1 MRHCY
6 ATCVGFKKPFLFFL
20 VLFSLLFTKLSAQ
33 IDYAIGTGTVTNT
46 TSSYP
51 AALPDFW
58 EGHKQQFLYR
68 ASELTGVGM
77 TPGLIN
83 AIKFNV
89 ITGNS
94 GTNSALEQYTVKI
107 ATSSV
112 TTLDQASWEPVNN
125 TVFGPVNYTAT
136 TGLNTFTFNT
146 PFFWN
151 GSDNIII
158 EICGGDPNNNNGT
171 FWTDN
176 PLVTLTTGLTFNGS
190 RVHASDNNGNLC
202 GTTLTTNGSATVTP
216 TSRPNIVFNVTP
228 AAACTGTPN
237 AGTAVSTSTNLG
249 CAGVPFNLSL
259 SGATVAT
266 GLAYQWQSSPD
277 NNVWTDITGAT
288 SSTLTTT
295 QTQAI
300 RHYRCVVTCTSG
312 PASANSISVQVNSVT
327 GPTYATLP
335 VVESFENTWSNS
347 CGTRD
352 VPNQFWSNSPATG
365 NNSWR
370 RNDDGNAAAWTTVNG
385 GYTPASSAGNFSA
398 RFHSFNASVNTAG
411 SLDVFI
417 NANTTSANKRLQFDF
432 INTSGTDSLSILL
445 STDGGT
451 TFTRLDSAGLAT
463 AWRTKTVFFTTLS
476 ATAVIRFRGVSDDGA
491 TDIGLDNIILS
502 NWANCSGTPIGGTA
516 TASPLN
522 ACAGQ
527 IITLNASGVDVGP
540 GLTYQWQVST
550 DGGTTWTNIAGA
562 TTFSA
567 TTTQVVTSRY
577 RLNVTCTLPGGSS
590 AASSEITVTSPPIPV
605 GTYTINKNLPTTW
618 PAAGAAS
625 NFNSF
630 AAAYSA
636 LNCGVGGAVI
646 FDVVAGTGPYNE
658 QLIINGTVANT
669 SPLNT
674 ITFKGNGNTIAF
686 TSTNANEK
694 AVIKLKNTKHFIFDS
709 LVVNANAGTQGFGF
723 HLTNNADSNIIRKC
737 TINSSLTSTSTNY
750 AGIVIS
756 GTDADAIGN
765 GTTLSDFNKIEN
777 NTINGGY
784 YGITLTATVAG
795 GANGFNQI
803 VGNTI
808 QDFHFHGIYV
818 AGSYNTLISKNTITR
833 PTRTNVGEFNGIFF
847 TTQSNSCLIEKNK
860 IINPFGGAPTS
871 TSAFYGINF
880 NSSSG
885 SSGNDNFIQN
895 NVIAANNGNGLQY
908 GLFNTSSNNIWYF
921 HNTIALENLTA
932 TTTQAT
938 RGFFQTGTSGGLLF
952 YNNIISINRGG
963 TGQKHCIH
971 VATNTFFSDNNN
983 FYITTESTNH
993 VGFFNSNRTTL
1004 QDWRNATSQDAASLD
1019 FQPVFANAATF
1030 DYSPAN
1036 ALIDNRGLALGVV
1049 DDVNSVVRSTTTPDL
1064 GAYEFIA
1071 PDCIAPPQVG
1081 VTQVAPTNTCQGTQ
1095 IKLNVVIG
1103 PYGANQTFQWEF
1115 STTLA
1120 GTYTNVGNPKLTPD
1134 TTILANVTG
1143 YYRCAITCG
1152 GITVLTTPILVN
1164 VTPSLPA
1171 GTYTINAGAPV
1182 TYVPGVTGGNFQT
1195 FNATK
1200 AAMVCGINGA
1210 VIFNVVANSG
1220 PYNEQFILDSIARTS
1235 VVNTITY
1242 NGNGNTIAFSSNASA
1257 ERAVIKLN
1265 GADYI
1270 TFDSLTIDATGA
1282 GTFGYGVQLI
1292 NNADTNTIR
1301 KSTILASENST
1312 SPNYAGIVINAIGAG
1327 AIGVGNTFCDGN
1339 TFDRN
1344 TIIGGFYGATLVG
1357 SATQLITDNK
1367 FTNNTFRDFYS
1378 FGLYVAGTNRTL
1390 IEGNNFSRPTRTTV
1404 ATAYGV
1410 YSTAALSNNLVIS
1423 KNRITNLWGGLPTA
1437 TLPAYGIYHNNVN
1450 AAIGSENI
1458 VSNNLIYSLNG
1469 NGAQYGIYN
1478 ATSAGVNYYH
1488 NTIAL
1493 DETASTS
1500 TGATAGFYQSGSA
1513 NAIRFVNNIISITRG
1528 GNGIKHALFYA
1539 ITTSGITSNY
1549 NDLHVNAG
1557 GTTNNIGRWGSTNY
1571 STLSAWQ
1578 AGSNLDAN
1586 SFSLDPIFIDPATG
1600 DYKPQALSIDNKGLN
1615 TVGITTDILNLNRSS
1630 TTPDIGAYEFIPAP
1644 CPVILNAGTAT
1655 VTPSSGLCLEQPI
1668 RLNLTGFSAL
1678 GSLTFQWQQSANG
1691 TTGWTNIGP
1700 LLFTPAFDTLTNV
1713 KTYYRCLVSCASN
1726 SAFSTVVQMNLNN
1739 ILPGGTYTIDATQP
1753 TNWPVPNPGPNANF
1767 QTFQEAV
1774 TALSC
1779 GIQSSVVFNVKP
1791 GTYNEQIRIPYI
1803 PGTSASA
1810 TVTFKA
1816 ENGNPASAELTFA
1829 STVTNANYTLR
1840 FDSTKYIYFRNLTI
1854 SATGTS
1860 FGRAVDFAGTSA
1872 FDSLTNCIINTP
1884 LVENASANYAAVH
1897 ASSFRGS
1904 NIVIKGNTINNGSA
1918 GIFFSG
1924 FSAANRSNDNV
1935 IDSNT
1940 VNGAYQYGI
1949 YSNFTNL
1956 LKVNKNTV
1964 NVAPITFSS
1973 AYGIYTTENDSLY
1986 QIMNNKIIINNTS
1999 GTQYGIFVN
2008 ASNGSIINRGKLMN
2022 NDILASTGNTGSIF
2036 GIYISASPFINV
2048 FNNTASINT
2057 TGLSSYGIYCNNSS
2071 NGDYYNNSINSIATS
2086 TANNNF
2092 AAYFLNTSATGLN
2105 VRNNIFSHKAGGRAM
2120 FVGNSSNIVSN
2131 YNMLFTTGAVLINRQ
2146 APTANNFATL
2156 AAWSNATL
2164 QDVFS
2169 IGMNPAFVSDTDLKP
2184 NLTNT
2189 DVWAIHG
2196 RGVQIENNNI
2206 DHDGNTRPTTLIAG
2220 VPDLGAYEFFPTVQ
2234 PTVMLATPATPAAN
2248 TTQVFSFGTDT
2259 VMRIKWSATPPPSVE
2274 VRRFSGVVPTG
2285 LAAANLDSM
2294 YFYTK
2299 VDIPGGGN
2307 YGYDAELYYI
2317 DSWLGSIPEPS
2328 QLGIGKTN
2336 SNNVWGVGY
2345 TSRNEL
2351 AKRRLHQTDMNFL
2364 DRFTG
2369 LTNPYA
2375 PPILP
2380 DRDSSNRGKRFYF
2393 AYAINQLNG
2402 DQDMVVYLSAGDEPA
2417 NVQVRVN
2424 GTTWTR
2430 NYSIPA
2436 NTVISTENLPKTG
2449 ADNAFLN
2456 APGIFDR
2463 SVEIISDVSIVAYS
2477 HAIGS
2482 ASSGACMLLPVGVW
2496 GYEYKTLGITQDYG
2510 LNSFAYYYVIADN
2523 DNTAIEVTSVAGVP
2537 VQNTAPGFVPGTPQ
2551 TVILNKGQVLQIVAT
2566 SQTQE
2571 LSGSLIKAV
2580 ANSAGKCFPIAVFS
2594 GSSRTSI
2601 DVGTCNFSGGDFIMQ
2616 QNFPI
2621 TAWGRRYLTAP
2632 TSFSS
2637 VAFNTASNPFATNVF
2652 RVAVQDPTTVVR
2664 RNGVPLTGLVNN
2676 HYYQFIS
2683 GQGDFIE
2690 SDKPIMMA
2698 QYTGDGDCIGGSGVG
2713 DPEMIYISPIEQGIK
2728 KVAFYRNTRQ
2738 SITINLLTM
2747 IVPTNG
2753 LPSLRIFDGTT
2764 LIAPDYTYTHPRNGD
2779 PSLRGVN
2786 YTVVIKRWD
2795 PAAQQQVRVECDS
2808 AFTGITYG
2816 LGNVESYGY
2825 NMGTLVKNLRATGNP
2840 STVRPGGGVNTQY
2853 SCINSPFSITVKFPL
2868 VTTSI
2873 TWKFSQVPNITPNT
2887 DVTINNP
2894 VPTDSTI
2901 INGDLYYFFT
2911 LPQTYSFNTPGV
2923 YYIPITFTEPTI
2935 GSCDNSQTD
2944 LIPIQVIPSPAI
2956 GFNVTFNGCAG
2967 NTATFTAD
2975 AQSPNGVIVNQWN
2988 WTLSNSTTTTGQTV
3002 TINYPT
3008 AGTFIEKLSVI
3019 TDDGCINDSSRQVI
3033 VNPLPT
3039 VNVVTDSIAVC
3050 TGDNVTFTIQA
3061 PVTGTTYNW
3070 YATATSTTI
3079 LFTGTAYTINNVTG
3093 NEEFYVEAVA
3103 STGCISA
3110 TRKRVKISL
3119 LSLINAPV
3127 VTVSAS
3133 APTSV
3138 TFSWAAVTGASTY
3151 QVSVN
3156 GGAFVTPSSGATG
3169 LTHTVTG
3176 LGTLQTTSVVV
3187 RSVGVNT
3194 CQTGTSVAVSG
3205 CTNSPAVITPD
3216 VITTC
3221 IGSNVTIAV
3230 NNPEPGI
3237 TYTWYNAIS
3246 AGTLLATGN
3255 SYTINNIAGNTLV
3268 YVQQASATC
3277 TATQRKLV
3285 TINTLPIL
3293 AKPVVTVN
3301 TSLSTPTSIA
3311 FDWVAVTGA
3320 TSYQVSIDNG
3330 TTWNTPSTGST
3341 GLRHVVSGL
3350 QPNTSVT
3357 ILVRA
3362 LGSIPCQT
3370 SISDAV
3376 TGRTLIDQI
3385 YVPNAFNPSSSNPAN
3400 RVLRVYGYVIQ
3411 SMQFMVFNQW
3421 GEKVFETTNQ
3431 SNGWDGSYKGKQQ
3444 PAGVYI
3450 YVLKMTLQN
3459 GTQSE
3464 MKGSINLIR

>member
-6 ATCVGFKKPFLFFL
+6 ATCVGFKKPFLLFL
-20 VLFSLLFTKLSAQ
+20 VFASLIVSKLSAQ
-33 IDYAIGTGTVTNT
+33 TDYTIGTGTTTNT
-46 TSSYP
+46 TTSYP
-51 AALPDFW
+51 AALPDWW
-58 EGHKQQFLYR
+58 EGHRQQYLYR

-77 TPGLIN
+77 TPGFIN

-89 ITGNS
+89 ITPNT
-94 GTNSALEQYTVKI
+94 GTATALEQYTIKI
-107 ATSSV
+107 ATTNV
-112 TTLDQASWEPVNN
+112 TTLDQTAWEPVTN
-125 TVFGPVNYTAT
+125 TVFGPVNYTVNA
-136 TGLNTFTFNT
+136 GLNTFTFNT

-158 EICGGDPNNNNGT
+158 EVCGGDPNSASGI
-171 FWTDN
+171 FWTEN
-176 PLVTLTTGLTFNGS
+176 ALVTLTTGLSFNGS
-190 RVHASDNNGNLC
+190 RAHGSDNNGNLC

-228 AAACTGTPN
+228 AAACSGTPN
-237 AGTAVSTSTNLG
+237 AGAAVSTSTNLG
-249 CAGVPFNLSL
+249 CAGVPFTLSL

-266 GLAYQWQSSPD
+266 GLTYQWQSSPD

-288 SSTLTTT
+288 ASTFTTT
-295 QTQAI
+295 QTQAV

-312 PASANSISVQVNSVT
+312 PSSSNSASVQVNSVT
-327 GPTYATLP
+327 GPTYFTLP
-335 VVESFENTWSNS
+335 LVESFENAWVNS

-352 VPNQFWSNSPATG
+352 VPNQFWSNNPATG

-398 RFHSFNASVNTAG
+398 RFHSFNAAANAAG
-411 SLDVFI
+411 NLDVYI
-417 NANTTSANKRLQFDF
+417 NANTASANKRLQFDF
-432 INTSGTDSLSILL
+432 INTSGTDSLSIQI

-451 TFTRLDSAGLAT
+451 TFTRLDSAGIA
-463 AWRTKTVFFTTLS
+463 ANWRRKTIFFTTLS
-476 ATAVIRFRGVSDDGA
+476 PTTVIRFRGVSDNGA
-491 TDIGLDNIILS
+491 TDIGLDNIVLS
-502 NWANCSGTPIGGTA
+502 NWADCSGTPIAGTA

-522 ACAGQ
+522 VCAGQ
-527 IITLNASGVDVGP
+527 TITLNASGVDVGP

-550 DGGTTWTNIAGA
+550 DGGTTWNNITGA
-562 TTFSA
+562 TAFSV

-577 RLNVTCTLPGGSS
+577 RLNVTCTLPGGGN
-590 AASSEITVTSPPIPV
+590 AASTEVTVTSPPIPV

-618 PAAGAAS
+618 PGAGAAS

-630 AAAYSA
+630 NAAYAA
-636 LNCGVGGAVI
+636 LNCGIGGPVI
-646 FDVVAGTGPYNE
+646 FDVVAGTGPYTE
-658 QLIINGTVANT
+658 QLIINGAVANT
-669 SPLNT
+669 STTNT
-674 ITFKGNGNTIAF
+674 ITFRGNGNVISF
-686 TSTNANEK
+686 TPTNANEK

-737 TINSSLTSTSTNY
+737 TINSSLTATSTAF

-756 GTDADAIGN
+756 GTDADAIGT
-765 GTTLSDFNKIEN
+765 GTTLCDFNRIQN

-784 YGITLTATVAG
+784 YGITLAATFAG
-795 GANGFNQI
+795 GANGFNEI

-808 QDFHFHGIYV
+808 HDFHFYGIYV
-818 AGSYNTLISKNTITR
+818 AASYNTLISKNTIAR
-833 PTRTNVGEFNGIFF
+833 PTRTTNSEFNGIFF

-871 TSAFYGINF
+871 TAAFYGINF
-880 NSSSG
+880 NASSG
-885 SSGNDNFIQN
+885 SSGNDNYVQN

-908 GLFNTSSNNIWYF
+908 GLFNTGSNNVWYL

-938 RGFFQTGTSGGLLF
+938 RGFFQTGTAAGLLF
-952 YNNIISINRGG
+952 YNNIVSINRGG

-971 VATNTFFSDNNN
+971 VATTTLFSDNNN
-983 FYITTESTNH
+983 FYITTGATNH
-993 VGFFNSNRTTL
+993 VGFFTANRTTL
-1004 QDWRNATSQDAASLD
+1004 QNWRTATSQDAASLD
-1019 FQPVFANAATF
+1019 FPPVFTNAATF

-1036 ALIDNRGLALGVV
+1036 AAIDNKALALGIV
-1049 DDVNSVVRSTTTPDL
+1049 DDVNDVLRSATTPDM
-1064 GAYEFIA
+1064 GAYEFTA
-1071 PDCIAPPQVG
+1071 PGCIAPPEVG
-1081 VTQVAPTNTCQGTQ
+1081 VTQVAPVNTCQGTN
-1095 IKLNVVIG
+1095 IALNVQIG

-1120 GTYTNVGNPKLTPD
+1120 GTYTSVGNPKLTPD

-1152 GITVLTTPILVN
+1152 GITVHTNPILVN
-1164 VTPSLPA
+1164 VTPSLPG
-1171 GTYTINAGAPV
+1171 GTYTINAGAPI
-1182 TYVPGVTGGNFQT
+1182 TYVPGVAGGNFQS

-1200 AAMVCGINGA
+1200 AAMVCGITGA
-1210 VIFNVVANSG
+1210 VTFNVVANSG
-1220 PYNEQFILDSIARTS
+1220 PYNEQFILDSIAGTS

-1242 NGNGNTIAFSSNASA
+1242 NGNGNTIAFSSNTST

-1270 TFDSLTIDATGA
+1270 TFDSLTIDARGA
-1282 GTFGYGVQLI
+1282 GTFGYGIQLI
-1292 NNADTNTIR
+1292 NNADTNTVR
-1301 KSTILASENST
+1301 KSTILTSETST
-1312 SPNYAGIVINAIGAG
+1312 TANHAGIIINAIGAG
-1327 AIGVGNTFCDGN
+1327 AVGTGNTWCDGN

-1344 TIIGGFYGATLVG
+1344 TVIGGFYGATLVG
-1357 SATQLITDNK
+1357 SATQLISDNK
-1367 FTNNTFRDFYS
+1367 FTNNTFREFYNY
-1378 FGLYVAGTNRTL
+1378 GIYVAGTNRTL
-1390 IEGNNFSRPTRTTV
+1390 IEGNIFSRPTRTV
-1404 ATAYGV
+1404 VTAGYGIF
-1410 YSTAALSNNLVIS
+1410 STAALSNNLVIS
-1423 KNRITNLWGGLPTA
+1423 KNVMTNFWGGLPTA
-1437 TLPAYGIYHNNVN
+1437 TLASYGIYHNSVN
-1450 AAIGSENI
+1450 STVGNENI
-1458 VSNNLIYSLNG
+1458 VSNNLIYSFNG

-1478 ATSAGVNYYH
+1478 QSSAGVNYFH
-1488 NTIAL
+1488 NTVSL

-1500 TGATAGFYQSGSA
+1500 NAAAVGFYQTGA
-1513 NAIRFVNNIISITRG
+1513 AAAIQFVNNIISITRG
-1528 GNGIKHALFYA
+1528 GNGIKHGLFCA
-1539 ITTSGITSNY
+1539 TTTSGIISNY
-1549 NDLHVNAG
+1549 NNIHINAG
-1557 GTTNNIGRWGSTNY
+1557 GTSNRIGRWGSTDYN
-1571 STLSAWQ
+1571 TLAAWQ
-1578 AGSNLDAN
+1578 TGANLDAN
-1586 SFSLDPIFIDPATG
+1586 SLSLDPIFENPTTG
-1600 DYKPQALSIDNKGLN
+1600 NYKPQALAIDNKGLN
-1615 TVGITTDILNLNRSS
+1615 TVGITTDILNLSRST
-1630 TTPDIGAYEFIPAP
+1630 TTPDLGAYEFAPAP
-1644 CPVILNAGTAT
+1644 CPAVLNAGTAT

-1678 GSLTFQWQQSANG
+1678 GSLTFQWQQSADG
-1691 TTGWTNIGP
+1691 ITGWTNIGP

-1713 KTYYRCLVSCASN
+1713 RTYYRCLVSCASN
-1726 SAFSTVVQMNLNN
+1726 IAFSTVVQMNLNA
-1739 ILPGGTYTIDATQP
+1739 ILPGGTYTIDGTQP
-1753 TNWPVPNPGPNANF
+1753 TTFPVPNPGPNANF

-1774 TALSC
+1774 NALSC
-1779 GIQSSVVFNVKP
+1779 GIQSSVVFNVRP
-1791 GTYNEQIRIPYI
+1791 GTYNEQIRIPYV
-1803 PGTSASA
+1803 PGTSPNV

-1816 ENGNPASAELTFA
+1816 ENGNAASATLTFA
-1829 STVTNANYTLR
+1829 STLTNANYTLR
-1840 FDSTKYIYFRNLTI
+1840 FDSTRYIYFRDLTI
-1854 SATGTS
+1854 ASTGTN

-1872 FDSLTNCIINTP
+1872 FDSLTNCIINAPT
-1884 LVENASANYAAVH
+1884 VTNTSANFAAVH

-1924 FSAANRSNDNV
+1924 VSAAIRSNNNV

-1940 VNGAYQYGI
+1940 VNGAFQYGI
-1949 YSNFTNL
+1949 YSNFTNV

-1964 NVAPITFSS
+1964 NVSGSTFSS

-1986 QIMNNKIIINNTS
+1986 QIMNNKININNTV
-1999 GTQYGIFVN
+1999 GNQYGIFIN
-2008 ASNGSIINRGKLMN
+2008 ASDGSATNRGKLMN
-2022 NDILASTGNTGSIF
+2022 NDIVAGTGNTSNIF
-2036 GIYISASPFINV
+2036 GIYVTTSPFVNV
-2048 FNNTASINT
+2048 FNNTVALST
-2057 TGLSSYGIYCNNSS
+2057 SGASSYGIYCNNSS
-2071 NGDYYNNSINSIATS
+2071 NGDYYNNSVNSIATS
-2086 TANNNF
+2086 TSNNF
-2092 AAYFLNTSATGLN
+2092 AAYILNTSATGIN

-2120 FVGNSSNIVSN
+2120 FVGNSGNIVSN
-2131 YNMLFTTGAVLINRQ
+2131 YNMLFTTGAILINRQ
-2146 APTANNFATL
+2146 APTAATYPSL

-2184 NLTNT
+2184 NLSNT

-2196 RGVQIENNNI
+2196 RGVQVVGNDV
-2206 DHDGNTRPTTLIAG
+2206 DHDGNPRPTTLIAG

-2234 PTVMLATPATPAAN
+2234 PSVLLATPATPAAN

-2307 YGYDAELYYI
+2307 YDYDADLYYV
-2317 DSWLGSIPEPS
+2317 DSWLGSIPVPS
-2328 QLGIGKTN
+2328 QLGLGRTTAAN
-2336 SNNVWGVGY
+2336 AWTVGY

-2351 AKRRLHQTDMNFL
+2351 AKRRIYQTGISYL

-2369 LTNPYA
+2369 ITNPYA

-2393 AYAINQLNG
+2393 AYAINQLNAG
-2402 DQDMVVYLSAGDEPA
+2402 TSQQMVIYLSAGNDPA

-2430 NYSIPA
+2430 NYFVPA
-2436 NTVISTENLPKTG
+2436 NTVITTDFLPKAG
-2449 ADNAFLN
+2449 PDNAFLN
-2456 APGIFDR
+2456 TPGTFDR
-2463 SVEIISDVSIVAYS
+2463 SVEIISDASIVAYS

-2482 ASSGACMLLPVGVW
+2482 TSSGASMLLPVGVW
-2496 GYEYKTLGITQDYG
+2496 GYEYKTLCITNGANFTDARPY
-2510 LNSFAYYYVIADN
+2510 FYVIADN
-2523 DNTAIEVTSVAGVP
+2523 DNTVVEITPSVAVQNAGFTPGVP
-2537 VQNTAPGFVPGTPQ
+2537 T
-2551 TVILNKGQVLQIVAT
+2551 TVTLNKGQVIQLVAT
-2566 SQTQE
+2566 VAVTD
-2571 LSGSLIKAV
+2571 LSGSLVKAV

-2594 GSSRTSI
+2594 GTSRTNI
-2601 DVGTCNFSGGDFIMQ
+2601 TINGCTSGADFIMQ

-2621 TAWGRRYLTAP
+2621 TAWGRKYLTAP
-2632 TSFSS
+2632 TSFSGA
-2637 VAFNTASNPFATNVF
+2637 AFSGAANPFATNVY
-2652 RVAVQDPTTVVR
+2652 RVAVQDPTTVVT

-2683 GQGDFIE
+2683 NQAEFIE

-2698 QYTGDGDCIGGSGVG
+2698 QFTGGGSCVGGAGDG
-2713 DPEMIYISPIEQGIK
+2713 DPEMFYISPIEQGID
-2728 KVAFYRNTRQ
+2728 KVAFYRNTEE
-2738 SITINLLTM
+2738 SIDVNYLTM

-2753 LPSLRIFDGTT
+2753 LTSLKIFDGTN
-2764 LIAPDYTYTHPRNGD
+2764 LITNPTYTYSHPRNGD
-2779 PSLRGVN
+2779 AGLRGVN
-2786 YTVVIKRWD
+2786 YTVVINRWTS
-2795 PAAQQQVRVECDS
+2795 AQQQVRVECDS

-2816 LGNVESYGY
+2816 LGSVESYGY

-2840 STVRPGGGVNTQY
+2840 STLTPGGGVNTEY
-2853 SCINSPFSITVKFPL
+2853 TCAGAPFRLTMRLAVIP
-2868 VTTSI
+2868 TSI
-2873 TWKFSQVPNITPNT
+2873 IWKLSQVPNISPGT

-2894 VPTDSTI
+2894 TPTDSVTV
-2901 INGDLYYFFT
+2901 NGDKLYLFT
-2911 LPQTYSFNTPGV
+2911 LPTNYTFNTPGFYSV
-2923 YYIPITFTEPTI
+2923 PVTFTAPTI

-2944 LIPIQVIPSPAI
+2944 IIFVQVIPSPAI

-2975 AQSPNGVIVNQWN
+2975 AQSPNGVTVNQWN
-2988 WTLSNSTTTTGQTV
+2988 WTFSNSTTGTGQTV
-3002 TINYPT
+3002 NINYPT
-3008 AGTFIEKLSVI
+3008 AGTFNEKLSVV
-3019 TDDGCINDSSRQVI
+3019 TADGCLRDSIQQVV
-3033 VNPLPT
+3033 VNPLPV

-3050 TGDNVTFTIQA
+3050 TGDNVTFTIQS
-3061 PVTGTTYNW
+3061 PVAGTTYNW
-3070 YATATSTTI
+3070 YASATSTTI
-3079 LFTGTAYTINNVTG
+3079 LFTGTAYTINNVAGT
-3093 NEEFYVEAVA
+3093 EEFFVEAIA
-3103 STGCISA
+3103 STGCVSA
-3110 TRKRVKISL
+3110 TRKRVKINL
-3119 LSLINAPV
+3119 LALLNAPT
-3127 VTVSAS
+3127 VTVTTRA
-3133 APTSV
+3133 ATSV
-3138 TFSWAAVTGASTY
+3138 TFGWTAVTGASTY

-3176 LGTLQTTSVVV
+3176 LGTLQNVSIVV
-3187 RSVGVNT
+3187 RAIGVNA

-3216 VITTC
+3216 VVTTC
-3221 IGSNVTIAV
+3221 IGSNITIPV

-3237 TYTWYNAIS
+3237 TYTWFS
-3246 AGTLLATGN
+3246 AATGGTLLATGN
-3255 SYTINNIAGNTLV
+3255 SYTINNIAANTTV
-3268 YVQQASATC
+3268 YVQQESATC
-3277 TATQRKLV
+3277 TATERKLV

-3301 TSLSTPTSIA
+3301 ASLSTPTSIA
-3311 FDWVAVTGA
+3311 FDWVAVVGA
-3320 TSYQVSIDNG
+3320 TAYQVSIDNG
-3330 TTWNTPSTGST
+3330 ITWITPSTGAT

-3385 YVPNAFNPSSSNPAN
+3385 YVPNAFNPNSSNPAN

>member
-6 ATCVGFKKPFLFFL
+6 ATCVGFKKPFLLFL
-20 VLFSLLFTKLSAQ
+20 VLFSLVSTKLFAQ
-33 IDYAIGTGTVTNT
+33 TDYAIGTGTATNST
-46 TSSYP
+46 TSYP
-51 AALPDFW
+51 AALPDYW
-58 EGHKQQFLYR
+58 EGHKQQYLYR
-68 ASELTGVGM
+68 ASELTGAGM
-77 TPGLIN
+77 TPGFIN
-83 AIKFNV
+83 SIKFNV
-89 ITGNS
+89 LTINTG
-94 GTNSALEQYTVKI
+94 TSAAIEQYTVKI
-107 ATSSV
+107 ATSNV

-125 TVFGPVNYTAT
+125 TVFGPVDYTAT

-151 GSDNIII
+151 GTDNIII
-158 EICGGDPNNNNGT
+158 EVCGGDPNNAAGT
-171 FWTDN
+171 TWTEN
-176 PLVTLTTGLTFNGS
+176 ALVTITNGLSFNGS
-190 RVHASDNNGNLC
+190 RAHASDNNGNLC
-202 GTTLTTNGSATVTP
+202 GTTLTDNGSATVTP

-228 AAACTGTPN
+228 AAACAGTPN

-249 CAGVPFNLSL
+249 CAGTPFTLSL

-277 NNVWTDITGAT
+277 NTTWTNITGAIA
-288 SSTLTTT
+288 SIYTTT
-295 QTQAI
+295 QTQSI
-300 RHYRCVVTCTSG
+300 RYYRCVVTCTSV
-312 PASANSISVQVNSVT
+312 PASSNSISVQVNSVT

-335 VVESFENTWSNS
+335 VVESFENAWSNS

-370 RNDDGNAAAWTTVNG
+370 RNDDGTAAAWTTVNG
-385 GYTPASSAGNFSA
+385 GYTPASSTGNFSA
-398 RFHSFNASVNTAG
+398 RFHSFNAVVNSVG

-417 NANTTSANKRLQFDF
+417 SANTTSANKRLQFDF

-463 AWRTKTVFFTTLS
+463 AWRTKTIFFSTLS
-476 ATAVIRFRGVSDDGA
+476 ATTVIRFRAVSDDGA
-491 TDIGLDNIILS
+491 TDIGLDNLILS
-502 NWANCSGTPIGGTA
+502 NWADCSGTPIAGTA
-516 TASPLN
+516 TAAPLN
-522 ACAGQ
+522 VCAGQ
-527 IITLNASGVDVGP
+527 TVTLNASGVDVGP

-590 AASSEITVTSPPIPV
+590 AASSEITVTSPPIPL

-618 PAAGAAS
+618 PGAGAAS

-636 LNCGVGGAVI
+636 LNCGIGGAVV

-658 QLIINGTVANT
+658 QLIINGAVANT
-669 SPLNT
+669 SVNNT
-674 ITFKGNGNTIAF
+674 ITFKGNGNIISF

-709 LVVNANAGTQGFGF
+709 LVVNASGGTQGFGF

-756 GTDADAIGN
+756 GSDASAIGN
-765 GTTLSDFNKIEN
+765 GTTLCDFNKIEN

-784 YGITLTATVAG
+784 YGVTLAATFAG

-808 QDFHFHGIYV
+808 NDFHFYGVYV
-818 AGSYNTLISKNTITR
+818 AASYNTLIAKNTIAR
-833 PTRTNVGEFNGIFF
+833 PTRTNVGEFNGIYF

-860 IINPFGGAPTS
+860 IINPFGGALAN

-880 NSSSG
+880 NVSSA

-908 GLFNTSSNNIWYF
+908 GLFNTGSNNIWYF

-952 YNNIISINRGG
+952 YNNIVSINRGG

-971 VATNTFFSDNNN
+971 VATNTLFSDNNN
-983 FYITTESTNH
+983 FYITTSSTNH
-993 VGFFNSNRTTL
+993 IGFFTANRTTL
-1004 QDWRNATSQDAASLD
+1004 QNWRTATLLDAASLD
-1019 FQPVFANAATF
+1019 FPPVFANAATF
-1030 DYSPAN
+1030 DYTPAN
-1036 ALIDNRGLALGVV
+1036 AAIDNKGLALGIV
-1049 DDVNSVVRSTTTPDL
+1049 DDVNSVLRSTTTPDM
-1064 GAYEFIA
+1064 GAYEFTA
-1071 PDCIAPPQVG
+1071 PGCIAPPEVG
-1081 VTQVAPTNTCQGTQ
+1081 VTQVAPTNTCQGTN
-1095 IKLNVVIG
+1095 INLNVVIG

-1143 YYRCAITCG
+1143 FYRCAITCG
-1152 GITVLTTPILVN
+1152 GITVFTTPILVN

-1171 GTYTINAGAPV
+1171 GTYTINAGAPI
-1182 TYVPGVTGGNFQT
+1182 TYVPGVAGGNFQT

-1200 AAMVCGINGA
+1200 AAMACGITGA
-1210 VIFNVVANSG
+1210 VTFNVVANSG

-1242 NGNGNTIAFSSNASA
+1242 NGNGNTIAFSSNTSA
-1257 ERAVIKLN
+1257 ERAVIILN

-1270 TFDSLTIDATGA
+1270 TFDSLTIDARGA
-1282 GTFGYGVQLI
+1282 GVFGYGVQLI
-1292 NNADTNTIR
+1292 NNADTNTVR
-1301 KSTILASENST
+1301 KSTILVSETST
-1312 SPNYAGIVINAIGAG
+1312 SANYAGIVINAVAAG
-1327 AIGVGNTFCDGN
+1327 AVGVGNTFCDGN

-1344 TIIGGFYGATLVG
+1344 TILGGFYGATLVG
-1357 SATQLITDNK
+1357 SATQLINDNK

-1378 FGLYVAGTNRTL
+1378 FGLYVAGTNRTV
-1390 IEGNNFSRPTRTTV
+1390 IEGNNFSRPTRTSVT
-1404 ATAYGV
+1404 TAYGV
-1410 YSTAALSNNLVIS
+1410 YSTAALSNNLIIS

-1437 TLPAYGIYHNNVN
+1437 TLPAYGIYHNSVN
-1450 AAIGSENI
+1450 AAVGSENI
-1458 VSNNLIYSLNG
+1458 VSNNLIYSFNG

-1478 ATSAGVNYYH
+1478 TTSAGVNYYH

-1493 DETASTS
+1493 DETASTA
-1500 TGATAGFYQSGSA
+1500 TGATVGFYQTASA
-1513 NAIRFVNNIISITRG
+1513 NAIQFVNNIISITRG
-1528 GNGIKHALFYA
+1528 GNGIKHGLFYA
-1539 ITTSGITSNY
+1539 TTTSGITSNN
-1549 NDLHVNAG
+1549 NDIHINAG
-1557 GTTNNIGRWGSTNY
+1557 GTLNRIGRWGSTDHN
-1571 STLSAWQ
+1571 TLATWQ
-1578 AGSNLDAN
+1578 TSSNLDAN
-1586 SFSLDPIFIDPATG
+1586 SWSSDPIFVDPTTG
-1600 DYKPQALSIDNKGLN
+1600 DYKPQALSIDNRGLN
-1615 TVGITTDILNLNRSS
+1615 TVGINTDILNLSRSA
-1630 TTPDIGAYEFIPAP
+1630 TTPDMGAYEFAPAP
-1644 CPVILNAGTAT
+1644 CPAILNAGTAT

-1678 GSLTFQWQQSANG
+1678 GSLTFQWQQSADG

-1700 LLFTPAFDTLTNV
+1700 LLFTPNFDTLTNV
-1713 KTYYRCLVSCASN
+1713 RTYYRCLVSCASN
-1726 SAFSTVVQMNLNN
+1726 SAFSTVVQMNLNA
-1739 ILPGGTYTIDATQP
+1739 ILPGGTYTIDGTQP
-1753 TNWPVPNPGPNANF
+1753 TTFPVPNPGPNANF

-1779 GIQSSVVFNVKP
+1779 GIQSSVIFNVKP
-1791 GTYNEQIRIPYI
+1791 GTYNEQIRIPYV
-1803 PGTSASA
+1803 PGTSP
-1810 TVTFKA
+1810 TVNVTFKA

-1829 STVTNANYTLR
+1829 STLSTANYTLR
-1840 FDSTKYIYFRNLTI
+1840 FDSTRFIYFRNLTI

-1860 FGRAVDFAGTSA
+1860 FGRAVDFAGTST
-1872 FDSLTNCIINTP
+1872 FDSLANCVINAPVIINT
-1884 LVENASANYAAVH
+1884 SANFAAVH
-1897 ASSFRGS
+1897 ASSFRGN
-1904 NIVIKGNTINNGSA
+1904 NIVIKGNTINNGSS

-1924 FSAANRSNDNV
+1924 VSAAVRTSNNV

-1949 YSNFTNL
+1949 YSNFTNI

-1964 NVAPITFSS
+1964 NVTAPTFSS

-1986 QIMNNKIIINNTS
+1986 QIMNNKININNS
-1999 GTQYGIFVN
+1999 NGNQYGIFVN
-2008 ASNGSIINRGKLMN
+2008 ASDGSNINRGKLMN
-2022 NDILASTGNTGSIF
+2022 NDVIAGTGNTGNIF
-2036 GIYISASPFINV
+2036 GFYVSASPFINV

-2057 TGLSSYGIYCNNSS
+2057 TGASSYGIYCNNSS

-2086 TANNNF
+2086 TTNNF
-2092 AAYFLNTSATGLN
+2092 AAYFLNTSATSIN

-2120 FVGNSSNIVSN
+2120 FVGNSGNILSN

-2146 APTANNFATL
+2146 APTAATYPSL
-2156 AAWSNATL
+2156 AAWTTATL

-2169 IGMNPAFVSDTDLKP
+2169 IGMNPAFVSDVDLKP

-2196 RGVQIENNNI
+2196 RGVQIENNNV
-2206 DHDGNTRPTTLIAG
+2206 DHDGNNRPTTLIAG
-2220 VPDLGAYEFFPTVQ
+2220 VPDLGAYEFFPTAQ

-2307 YGYDAELYYI
+2307 YDYDADLYYI
-2317 DSWLGSIPEPS
+2317 DSWLGSIPVPS
-2328 QLGIGKTN
+2328 QLGLGRTTL
-2336 SNNVWGVGY
+2336 SNAWTVGY

-2351 AKRRLHQTDMNFL
+2351 AKRRIYQTGISYL

-2369 LTNPYA
+2369 ITNPYA

-2393 AYAINQLNG
+2393 AYAINQLNAG
-2402 DQDMVVYLSAGDEPA
+2402 TTQEMVVYLSTGNEPA

-2424 GTTWTR
+2424 GTAWFR
-2430 NYSIPA
+2430 NYFIPA
-2436 NTVISTENLPKTG
+2436 NTVVTTDNLPKNG
-2449 ADNAFLN
+2449 PDNAFLN
-2456 APGIFDR
+2456 TPGLFDR
-2463 SVEIISDVSIVAYS
+2463 SVEIISDASIVAYS

-2482 ASSGACMLLPVGVW
+2482 TSSGATMLLPVGVW
-2496 GYEYKTLGITQDYG
+2496 GYEYKTLCITNGPNFGDARPY
-2510 LNSFAYYYVIADN
+2510 FYVIADN
-2523 DNTAIEVTSVAGVP
+2523 DNTVIQVTPTVA
-2537 VQNTAPGFVPGTPQ
+2537 VQNAGFAPGAPT
-2551 TVILNKGQVLQIVAT
+2551 TVTLNKGQVLQLVAT
-2566 SQTQE
+2566 VAVTD
-2571 LSGSLIKAV
+2571 LSGSLVKAV

-2594 GSSRTSI
+2594 GTSRTDITIGGCS
-2601 DVGTCNFSGGDFIMQ
+2601 SGSDFIMQ

-2632 TSFSS
+2632 TSFSGD
-2637 VAFNTASNPFATNVF
+2637 AFSGAANPFATNIF

-2664 RNGVPLTGLVNN
+2664 RNGAVLTGLVNN
-2676 HYYQFIS
+2676 HYYQF
-2683 GQGDFIE
+2683 QTNQADFIE
-2690 SDKPIMMA
+2690 ADKPIMMA
-2698 QYTGDGDCIGGSGVG
+2698 QFTGGGSCVGGTGVG
-2713 DPEMIYISPIEQGIK
+2713 DPEMFYISPIEQGID
-2728 KVAFYRNTRQ
+2728 KVAFYRNSDQ
-2738 SITINLLTM
+2738 SITVNYLTM

-2753 LPSLRIFDGTT
+2753 LPSLKIFDGTT
-2764 LIAPDYTYTHPRNGD
+2764 LLITNPTYTYSHPRNGD

-2786 YTVVIKRWD
+2786 YTVVIHRWT
-2795 PAAQQQVRVECDS
+2795 AAKQQVRVECDS

-2816 LGNVESYGY
+2816 LGSVESYGY

-2840 STVRPGGGVNTQY
+2840 SLLTPSGV
-2853 SCINSPFSITVKFPL
+2853 INKEYTCTDAPFTFTMSLAVIP
-2868 VTTSI
+2868 TSI
-2873 TWKFSQVPNITPNT
+2873 KWNFSQVPNLTPNV

-2894 VPTDSTI
+2894 VPTDSVITPS
-2901 INGDLYYFFT
+2901 GDKFYLFS
-2911 LPQTYSFNTPGV
+2911 LPQPYKFSAPGFYLV
-2923 YYIPITFTEPTI
+2923 PVTFTAPTI

-2956 GFNVTFNGCAG
+2956 GFNVSFNGCAG
-2967 NTATFTAD
+2967 DVATFTAD
-2975 AQSPNGVIVNQWN
+2975 AQSPNGVTVNQWN
-2988 WTLSNSTTTTGQTV
+2988 WTFNNSTVGTGQTV
-3002 TINYPT
+3002 NLTYPT
-3008 AGTFIEKLSVI
+3008 AGTFTEKLSVV
-3019 TDDGCINDSSRQVI
+3019 TADGCLRDSSRQVI

-3079 LFTGTAYTINNVTG
+3079 LFTGTAYTINNVAG
-3093 NEEFYVEAVA
+3093 NEQFYVEAVA

-3110 TRKRVKISL
+3110 TRKRVKINLLAL
-3119 LSLINAPV
+3119 LSAPT

-3138 TFSWAAVTGASTY
+3138 TFSWTAVTGASTY
-3151 QVSVN
+3151 QVSIN
-3156 GGAFVTPSSGATG
+3156 GGAFVTPSSGTTG

-3187 RSVGVNT
+3187 RAVGVNT

-3237 TYTWYNAIS
+3237 TYTWYNAAT

-3277 TATQRKLV
+3277 TATLRKLV

-3311 FDWVAVTGA
+3311 FDWAAVTGA
-3320 TSYQVSIDNG
+3320 TGYQVSIDNG
-3330 TTWNTPSTGST
+3330 TTWNTPSTGSA

-3350 QPNTSVT
+3350 QPSTSVT

-3385 YVPNAFNPSSSNPAN
+3385 YVPNAFNPNSSNPAN

-3431 SNGWDGSYKGKQQ
+3431 STGWDGSYKGKQQ
-3444 PAGVYI
+3444 PGGVYI
-3450 YVLKMTLQN
+3450 YVLKMTLLN